1 MRVSGVQSCAL
12 AISLVLLSSLQT
24 TFEPDAA
31 SSYYDIIP
39 RPRLAPDGTYR
50 YPQDTR
56 PMRRYRRID
65 NNLLFD
71 DMFASFQTLAEWL
84 ES

>member
-1 MRVSGVQSCAL
+1 MSDRLGCGVGLL
-12 AISLVLLSSLQT
+12 AQIHDGVHELVIS
-24 TFEPDAA
+24 
-31 SSYYDIIP
+31 

-71 DMFASFQTLAEWL
+71 DMFASFQALAEWL
-84 ES
+84 GA